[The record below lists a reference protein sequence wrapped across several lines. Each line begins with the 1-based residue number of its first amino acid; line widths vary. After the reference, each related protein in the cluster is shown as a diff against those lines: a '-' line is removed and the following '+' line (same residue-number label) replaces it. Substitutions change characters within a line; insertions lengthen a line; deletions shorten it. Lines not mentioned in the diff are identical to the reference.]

1 MDIKTNT
8 NFNAF
13 GTQLKIENNTLTNN
27 NDPIKLSGISSLV
40 KNDTLSLNPLMS
52 KSQQLNP
59 VSFTTTPHNSSINQK
74 IMDFYIKYDKDPSY
88 KPIID
93 KAQDCIKNNSSM
105 KDLEKN
111 VINFTLESNP
121 KMSHQEALSKAYK
134 SIVVSLIKN
143 PSYSDPKFFNG
154 ETDKLLHFF
163 TSASISTNI
172 SKSIPVL
179 PNNIKSNISGSIM
192 TAVGFFKEVK
202 DITGSGFNK
211 HDIEANIKGITSAKE
226 NISKLDKFGK
236 L

>member
-1 MDIKTNT
+1 MDIQNNT
-8 NFNAF
+8 KFNAF
-13 GTQLKIENNTLTNN
+13 SLQLKTENNINTTKS
-27 NDPIKLSGISSLV
+27 NDIKLLDISNLV
-40 KNDTLSLNPLMS
+40 KTDTISLNPLIS
-52 KSQQLNP
+52 KKQTINNI
-59 VSFTTTPHNSSINQK
+59 SFTTQTHTSSINQK
-74 IMDFYIKYDKDPSY
+74 IMDSYMKYDKDNSY

-105 KDLEKN
+105 KDLEKT

-163 TSASISTNI
+163 TSASITTNI

-179 PNNIKSNISGSIM
+179 PNNIKSTIGGSLM
-192 TAVGFFKEVK
+192 AAVGFFKEVK

-211 HDIEANIKGITSAKE
+211 HDIEANIKGIASAKE
-226 NISKLDKFGK
+226 NIAKLDKFVK

>member
-1 MDIKTNT
+1 MDIKTNV

-13 GTQLKIENNTLTNN
+13 SIQLETENNTLINN
-27 NDPIKLSGISSLV
+27 NNPIKLLDISNLV
-40 KNDTLSLNPLMS
+40 KNDTLSLNPLMT
-52 KSQQLNP
+52 KTQQITP
-59 VSFTTTPHNSSINQK
+59 VSFTPIPNNSSINQK
-74 IMDFYIKYDKDPSY
+74 IMGFYIKYDKDPSY

-93 KAQDCIKNNSSM
+93 KSQDCIKNNSSM
-105 KDLEKN
+105 KDLEKT

-172 SKSIPVL
+172 SKSIPFL
-179 PNNIKSNISGSIM
+179 PNRIKANIGGSIM
-192 TAVGFFKEVK
+192 TSVGFFKEVK
-202 DITGSGFNK
+202 DIKGSGFNK